1 MPGLD
6 SLNHRI
12 FCISYASKNFLSM
25 KLVISSKSLLSA
37 LQRASGAVA
46 VNSKLLPISEYY
58 LLEVT
63 GTKLLVYATNTEISI
78 QTEASIV
85 EAEGDFAV
93 ALPSVIITEALKS
106 MPDHPISL
114 NVDENTSKVEM
125 TSEFG
130 KYELTGQ
137 PGGDFPNIAE
147 LPEEDGID
155 FPAEFFEMGF
165 RQTQVAAL
173 SDEMRK
179 AMSGVS
185 LKVEDGKLVFAA
197 TDGHRLIKNVFY
209 TESGGLEKQ
218 VLLPRKSL
226 MGALRPLLK
235 EGEDINIRFSKE
247 NIFFATSQGLL
258 VCRLVDQTFPNYESV
273 IPQDNPNKLYLDRLD
288 FINTLKRISLFS
300 NQTTYQVIMDLKP
313 QSLTISS
320 RDIDFQ
326 RSGDEQFPCT
336 YEGEDMTVSFNGRFL
351 IEMLSVLESEQ
362 VRVDLLDN
370 KRATLIFPEEKVE
383 GQDITMLIM
392 PVVT

>member
-1 MPGLD
+1 
-6 SLNHRI
+6 
-12 FCISYASKNFLSM
+12 M